1 MSFLDGIVNIGKNLI
16 GGGKSNPVIDFGLRL
31 GKEDLLI
38 LDKPEKIIDTSF
50 HNPFTSLWLINELD
64 TRDIEVDASP
74 STTVLSVV
82 TVSDIGAPIAGNI
95 AFSSGESKFKGYD
108 GTNWQDLH

>member
-1 MSFLDGIVNIGKNLI
+1 MARYPEVSTFIMVDL
-16 GGGKSNPVIDFGLRL
+16 SNEESRTVYN
-31 GKEDLLI
+31 EMQ
-38 LDKPEKIIDTSF
+38 
-50 HNPFTSLWLINELD
+50 LWSGALINELD

-82 TVSDIGAPIAGNI
+82 TVTDIGAPIAGNI
-95 AFSSGESKFKGYD
+95 AFSSGESKFKGFD

>member
-1 MSFLDGIVNIGKNLI
+1 MARYPEVSTFIMVDL
-16 GGGKSNPVIDFGLRL
+16 SNEESRTVYNELQ
-31 GKEDLLI
+31 
-38 LDKPEKIIDTSF
+38 
-50 HNPFTSLWLINELD
+50 LWSGALINELD
-64 TRDIEVDASP
+64 TRATEVDAAP

-82 TVSDIGAPIAGNI
+82 TVTDIGAPIAGNI

>member
-1 MSFLDGIVNIGKNLI
+1 MVDL
-16 GGGKSNPVIDFGLRL
+16 SNEESRTVYN
-31 GKEDLLI
+31 EMQ
-38 LDKPEKIIDTSF
+38 
-50 HNPFTSLWLINELD
+50 LWSGALINELD
-64 TRDIEVDASP
+64 TRDTEVDASP

-82 TVSDIGAPIAGNI
+82 TVTDIGAPIAGNI

>member
-1 MSFLDGIVNIGKNLI
+1 MARYPEVSTFIMVDL
-16 GGGKSNPVIDFGLRL
+16 SNEESRTVYN
-31 GKEDLLI
+31 EMQ
-38 LDKPEKIIDTSF
+38 
-50 HNPFTSLWLINELD
+50 LWSGALINELD
-64 TRDIEVDASP
+64 TRDTEVDATP

-82 TVSDIGAPIAGNI
+82 TVTDIGAPIAGNI

>member
-1 MSFLDGIVNIGKNLI
+1 MARYPEVSTFIMVDL
-16 GGGKSNPVIDFGLRL
+16 SNEESRSVYNELQ
-31 GKEDLLI
+31 
-38 LDKPEKIIDTSF
+38 
-50 HNPFTSLWLINELD
+50 LWSGALINELD
-64 TRDIEVDASP
+64 TRDTEVDASP

-82 TVSDIGAPIAGNI
+82 TVTDIGAPIAGNI

>member
-1 MSFLDGIVNIGKNLI
+1 MARYPEVSTFIMVDL
-16 GGGKSNPVIDFGLRL
+16 SNEESRTVYN
-31 GKEDLLI
+31 EMQ
-38 LDKPEKIIDTSF
+38 
-50 HNPFTSLWLINELD
+50 LWSGALINELD
-64 TRDIEVDASP
+64 TRDIEVDAAP

-82 TVSDIGAPIAGNI
+82 TVTDIGAPIAGNI

>member
-1 MSFLDGIVNIGKNLI
+1 MVDL
-16 GGGKSNPVIDFGLRL
+16 SNEESRTVYN
-31 GKEDLLI
+31 EMQ
-38 LDKPEKIIDTSF
+38 
-50 HNPFTSLWLINELD
+50 LWSGALINELD
-64 TRDIEVDASP
+64 TRDTEVDAAP

-82 TVSDIGAPIAGNI
+82 TVTDIGAPIAGNI

>member
-1 MSFLDGIVNIGKNLI
+1 MARYPEVSTFIMVDL
-16 GGGKSNPVIDFGLRL
+16 SNEESRTVYNELQ
-31 GKEDLLI
+31 
-38 LDKPEKIIDTSF
+38 
-50 HNPFTSLWLINELD
+50 LWSGALKNELD
-64 TRDIEVDASP
+64 TRDTEVDAAP

-82 TVSDIGAPIAGNI
+82 TVTDIGAPIAGNI

>member
-1 MSFLDGIVNIGKNLI
+1 MARYPEVSTFIMVDLSSEESRAVYNEM
-16 GGGKSNPVIDFGLRL
+16 KSWSGA
-31 GKEDLLI
+31 
-38 LDKPEKIIDTSF
+38 
-50 HNPFTSLWLINELD
+50 LINELD

-82 TVSDIGAPIAGNI
+82 TVTDIGAPIAGNI

>member
-1 MSFLDGIVNIGKNLI
+1 MARYPEVSTFIMVDL
-16 GGGKSNPVIDFGLRL
+16 SNEESRTVYN
-31 GKEDLLI
+31 EMQ
-38 LDKPEKIIDTSF
+38 
-50 HNPFTSLWLINELD
+50 LWSGALINELD
-64 TRDIEVDASP
+64 TRDTEVDAAP

-82 TVSDIGAPIAGNI
+82 TVTDIGAPIAGNI

>member
-1 MSFLDGIVNIGKNLI
+1 MARYPEVSTFIMV
-16 GGGKSNPVIDFGLRL
+16 
-31 GKEDLLI
+31 DLSS
-38 LDKPEKIIDTSF
+38 EESRTVYSEMQ
-50 HNPFTSLWLINELD
+50 SWSGALINELD

-82 TVSDIGAPIAGNI
+82 TVTDIGAPIAGNI

>member
-1 MSFLDGIVNIGKNLI
+1 MARYPEVSTFIMV
-16 GGGKSNPVIDFGLRL
+16 
-31 GKEDLLI
+31 DLSSEESRSVYNELQ
-38 LDKPEKIIDTSF
+38 
-50 HNPFTSLWLINELD
+50 LWSGALINELD
-64 TRDIEVDASP
+64 TRDTEIDAAP

-82 TVSDIGAPIAGNI
+82 TVTDIGAPIAGNI

>member
-1 MSFLDGIVNIGKNLI
+1 MARYPEVSTFIMVDL
-16 GGGKSNPVIDFGLRL
+16 SNEESRTVYNELQ
-31 GKEDLLI
+31 
-38 LDKPEKIIDTSF
+38 
-50 HNPFTSLWLINELD
+50 LWSGALINELD
-64 TRDIEVDASP
+64 TRDTEVDASP

-82 TVSDIGAPIAGNI
+82 TVTDIGAPIAGNI

>member
-1 MSFLDGIVNIGKNLI
+1 MARYPEVSTFIMVDL
-16 GGGKSNPVIDFGLRL
+16 SNEESRTVYNELQ
-31 GKEDLLI
+31 
-38 LDKPEKIIDTSF
+38 
-50 HNPFTSLWLINELD
+50 LWSGALINELD
-64 TRDIEVDASP
+64 TRDTEVDAAP

-82 TVSDIGAPIAGNI
+82 TVTDIGAPIAGNI

>member
-1 MSFLDGIVNIGKNLI
+1 MARYPEVSTFIMV
-16 GGGKSNPVIDFGLRL
+16 
-31 GKEDLLI
+31 DLSS
-38 LDKPEKIIDTSF
+38 EESRTVY
-50 HNPFTSLWLINELD
+50 NEMQLWSGALINELD
-64 TRDIEVDASP
+64 TRDIEMDAAP

-82 TVSDIGAPIAGNI
+82 TVTDIGAPIAGNI

>member
-1 MSFLDGIVNIGKNLI
+1 MASYPEISTFIMV
-16 GGGKSNPVIDFGLRL
+16 
-31 GKEDLLI
+31 DLSS
-38 LDKPEKIIDTSF
+38 EESRAVY
-50 HNPFTSLWLINELD
+50 SAMQSWSGALINELD

-82 TVSDIGAPIAGNI
+82 TVTDIGAPIAGNI

>member
-1 MSFLDGIVNIGKNLI
+1 MARYPEVSTFIMVDL
-16 GGGKSNPVIDFGLRL
+16 SNEESRTVYNELQ
-31 GKEDLLI
+31 
-38 LDKPEKIIDTSF
+38 
-50 HNPFTSLWLINELD
+50 LWSGALINELD
-64 TRDIEVDASP
+64 TRDTELDATP

-82 TVSDIGAPIAGNI
+82 TVTDIGAPIAGNI

>member
-1 MSFLDGIVNIGKNLI
+1 MARYPEVSTFIMVDL
-16 GGGKSNPVIDFGLRL
+16 SNEESRTVYN
-31 GKEDLLI
+31 EMQ
-38 LDKPEKIIDTSF
+38 
-50 HNPFTSLWLINELD
+50 LWSGALINELD
-64 TRDIEVDASP
+64 TRDIEMDAAP

-82 TVSDIGAPIAGNI
+82 TVTDIGAPIAGNI

>member
-1 MSFLDGIVNIGKNLI
+1 MARYPEVSTFIMVDL
-16 GGGKSNPVIDFGLRL
+16 SNEESRTVYNELQ
-31 GKEDLLI
+31 
-38 LDKPEKIIDTSF
+38 
-50 HNPFTSLWLINELD
+50 LWSGALINELD
-64 TRDIEVDASP
+64 TRDIEVDAAP

-82 TVSDIGAPIAGNI
+82 TVTDIGAPIAGNI

>member
-1 MSFLDGIVNIGKNLI
+1 MARYPEISTFIMVDL
-16 GGGKSNPVIDFGLRL
+16 SNEESRTVYN
-31 GKEDLLI
+31 EMQ
-38 LDKPEKIIDTSF
+38 
-50 HNPFTSLWLINELD
+50 LWSGALINELD
-64 TRDIEVDASP
+64 TRDIEIDSSP

-82 TVSDIGAPIAGNI
+82 TVTDIGAPIAGNI

>member
-1 MSFLDGIVNIGKNLI
+1 MARYPEVSTFIMVDL
-16 GGGKSNPVIDFGLRL
+16 SNEESRTVYNELQ
-31 GKEDLLI
+31 
-38 LDKPEKIIDTSF
+38 
-50 HNPFTSLWLINELD
+50 LWSGALINELD

-82 TVSDIGAPIAGNI
+82 TVTDIGAPIAGNI

>member
-1 MSFLDGIVNIGKNLI
+1 MARYPEVSTFIMV
-16 GGGKSNPVIDFGLRL
+16 
-31 GKEDLLI
+31 DLSS
-38 LDKPEKIIDTSF
+38 EESGAVY
-50 HNPFTSLWLINELD
+50 SEMQSWSGALINELD

-82 TVSDIGAPIAGNI
+82 TVTDIGAPIAGNI

>member
-1 MSFLDGIVNIGKNLI
+1 MVDL
-16 GGGKSNPVIDFGLRL
+16 SNEESRTVYN
-31 GKEDLLI
+31 EMQ
-38 LDKPEKIIDTSF
+38 
-50 HNPFTSLWLINELD
+50 LWSGALINELD
-64 TRDIEVDASP
+64 TRDTELDATP

-82 TVSDIGAPIAGNI
+82 TVTDIGAPIAGNI

>member
-1 MSFLDGIVNIGKNLI
+1 MVDL
-16 GGGKSNPVIDFGLRL
+16 SNEESRTVYNELQ
-31 GKEDLLI
+31 
-38 LDKPEKIIDTSF
+38 
-50 HNPFTSLWLINELD
+50 LWSGALINELD
-64 TRDIEVDASP
+64 TRDTEVDAAP

-82 TVSDIGAPIAGNI
+82 TVTDIGAPIAGNI